1 MSASAASSAPPP
13 AAIYDS
19 DGPPAQDQE
28 LVSVFP
34 VPVDDIDGNDATD
47 DNGSGDEGDETEDAV
62 FFRAARDIMNRTA
75 RNIGSAA
82 MEDRRFRSF
91 FGARYDIVKMVW
103 EMLGEGG
110 LRPEKCEPKHLLWAL
125 YFLKVYPRE
134 APGCAAVGGSK
145 GAIDPKTMRKWVWLM
160 LERIADLAD
169 IVVSACS
176 CSFFPRFH
184 LTSFFRPPISRNHR
198 SCLRVDSTTTKATIV
213 L

>member
-13 AAIYDS
+13 AAVNDS
-19 DGPPAQDQE
+19 NVPPAQDQE
-28 LVSVFP
+28 LVSDFP
-34 VPVDDIDGNDATD
+34 IPVDEVDGNDDMLTD
-47 DNGSGDEGDETEDAV
+47 DNGSSDEGDETDDAV

-75 RNIGSAA
+75 RNVGSAA
-82 MEDRRFRSF
+82 MEDCRFRSF

-103 EMLGEGG
+103 DMLGEGG

-145 GAIDPKTMRKWVWLM
+145 GAIDPKTMRKWVWLV

-169 IVVSACS
+169 VVVSACS
-176 CSFFPRFH
+176 FSFPRDF
-184 LTSFFRPPISRNHR
+184 I
-198 SCLRVDSTTTKATIV
+198 
-213 L
+213 